1 MLENLQNYYV
11 YANLVR
17 TGHIVIQSNQISN
30 QTWRSHYE
38 GIFNILLDGIETNF
52 VQNLFITVDFGNN
65 ETVDLVINDYYI
77 NLLFWYPII
86 ALGDKEIRPQHIF
99 FKEKFTRDNIKEYLD
114 KFFVIPRKQT
124 IPNKVINNVIA
135 DTLYHFM
142 DIDRFSMYIANT
154 LNLEDSIELM
164 NASPE
169 YYNLLHADLSNEPL
183 DNIKNKGM
191 EIVRQAQKIIINAEE
206 LMGHEHCLRNP
217 FCSGEGIS
225 AKQYKDNSINIGTKP
240 DGQGSIYHERINQS
254 YITGGLNQLMYQFID
269 SASARVAQIISKKNV
284 GDSGGFAR
292 ILGLNNVNTFL
303 NPDPNYDCGTNNY
316 VEQYIPN
323 KEVLKMLYNRY
334 YRFSYNSPLLKI
346 GANDDHLIG
355 KTILLRSPIFCA
367 SYANGNGVC
376 YHCYGDLAYTN
387 HDISIGRIASEIIT
401 SQYTQIRLSAKHL
414 LEPKVKM
421 IHWTPEFS
429 DYFQIDINSIQLRH
443 DLLPESLKGWKM
455 LIDFDN
461 IQLENEDDFYRHNF
475 YMDGI
480 NSTTDEG
487 PFFNE
492 YITSFILLSPDGNAV
507 EITSTIEDDDDE
519 EEISSA
525 KMYITNNLSDVIR
538 KHLSI
543 DDDSDMIEVPLTALE
558 GIDIFILKMENNDI
572 GKNLDMFD
580 DYINKKA
587 VTKKFTISELVSKL
601 QLNVLRGNIYCAS
614 VHLEVILAN
623 QVANIHDRLLKPEW
637 RRYNEPYELLT
648 LNEALKDHNSPIISL
663 TYRKL
668 ADTLKYPLSFK
679 KFGPS
684 IFDLFFIRKPK
695 KFINADHEILEMPNK
710 RAMQDGEMPVVFIHD
725 HKGRRPV
732 DIKAYME
739 PFSQTPKTNLD
750 D

>member
-17 TGHIVIQSNQISN
+17 TGHIIIQSDQITN
-30 QTWRSHYE
+30 QTWKSHYE

-86 ALGDKEIRPQHIF
+86 VLGDKKLGPQHIF
-99 FKEKFTRDNIKEYLD
+99 FKEKFTRKYIKEYLD
-114 KFFVIPRKQT
+114 KFFVIPRKKT
-124 IPNKVINNVIA
+124 IDNKILNNVLA
-135 DTLYHFM
+135 DTLYNFM

-164 NASPE
+164 DASKE
-169 YYNLLHADLSNEPL
+169 YYDLLHADLSDEPL

-191 EIVRQAQKIIINAEE
+191 ELVSKAQEIIMNAET

-269 SASARVAQIISKKNV
+269 SASARVAQIISKQNV

-316 VEQYIPN
+316 IEQYIPN
-323 KEVLKMLYNRY
+323 KDVLKMLYNRY
-334 YRFSYNSPLLKI
+334 YRTSYTSPLYKI
-346 GANDDHLIG
+346 SDNDDHLIG
-355 KTILLRSPIFCA
+355 QTILLRSPIHCA
-367 SYANGNGVC
+367 SFARGNGVC

-387 HDISIGRIASEIIT
+387 HDISIGRIAAEIIT
-401 SQYTQIRLSAKHL
+401 SQYTQNRLSAKHL
-414 LEPKVKM
+414 LEAKVKM
-421 IHWTPEFS
+421 LHWTPMFF
-429 DYFQIDINSIQLRH
+429 DYFQIDINSIQLKPGL
-443 DLLPESLKGWKM
+443 DYEQLEGWTFA
-455 LIDFDN
+455 ISFND
-461 IQLENEDDFYRHNF
+461 IQLENEDDFYRHDF
-475 YMDGI
+475 YMDGM
-480 NSTTDEG
+480 NSSNDEG
-487 PFFNE
+487 PFYNE
-492 YITSFILLSPDGNAV
+492 YVLSFLLINPDG
-507 EITSTIEDDDDE
+507 ETITISADIDNDDDDE
-519 EEISSA
+519 ETSSA
-525 KMYITNNLSDVIR
+525 KMYITTKLSTLIR
-538 KHLSI
+538 DYISI
-543 DDDSDMIEVPLTALE
+543 DDDNDLIEVPLSALE
-558 GIDIFILKMENNDI
+558 GIDIFLLKMENNDL

-587 VTKKFTISELVSKL
+587 VTKKFNANELLSKL
-601 QLNVLRGNIYCAS
+601 QLNVLKGNIHCS
-614 VHLEVILAN
+614 SIHIEVLLAN
-623 QVANIHDRLLKPEW
+623 QVASIESRLIKPDW
-637 RRYNEPYELLT
+637 RRFNEPYEMLT
-648 LNEALKDHNSPIISL
+648 LNEALKDHSSPIISL
-663 TYRKL
+663 TYKNL
-668 ADTLKYPLSFK
+668 ADALKYPLSFK
-679 KFGPS
+679 KFGTS

-695 KFINADHEILEMPNK
+695 KFIHLNHEVLDVPNK
-710 RAMQDGEMPVVFIHD
+710 RAMQPGEMPVVFS
-725 HKGRRPV
+725 HKHNGQRPV
-732 DIKAYME
+732 DIKEYIE
-739 PFSQTPKTNLD
+739 PFDKTPKTNLD

>member
-1 MLENLQNYYV
+1 MLDNMQNYYI

-17 TGHIVIQSNQISN
+17 NGSIVVQSSQITN
-30 QTWRSHYE
+30 QTWTSHYE

-86 ALGDKEIRPQHIF
+86 ALGDKQLGPQHIF
-99 FKEKFTRDNIKEYLD
+99 FKEKFTRKYVKDYID
-114 KFFVIPRKQT
+114 KYFVIPRKQT
-124 IPNKVINNVIA
+124 ISNRVLNNIIA
-135 DTLYHFM
+135 DTLYNFM

-164 NASPE
+164 DVSPE

-191 EIVRQAQKIIINAEE
+191 ELVAQAQEIIMNAEN

-269 SASARVAQIISKKNV
+269 SASARVAQIISKQNV

-303 NPDPNYDCGTNNY
+303 HPDPTYDCGTNNY
-316 VEQYIPN
+316 IEQYIPN
-323 KEVLKMLYNRY
+323 QEVLKMLYNRY
-334 YRFSYNSPLLKI
+334 YRFSYNSPLYKI
-346 GANDDHLIG
+346 GDNDTHLIG

-367 SYANGNGVC
+367 SHARGNGIC

-387 HDISIGRIASEIIT
+387 HDISIGRIAAEIIT

-421 IHWTPEFS
+421 IHWSPGFF
-429 DYFQIDINSIQLRH
+429 DYFQIDVNSIQLKSNL
-443 DLLPESLKGWKM
+443 DYEEIAGWKFV
-455 LIDFDN
+455 INFND
-461 IQLENEDDFYRHNF
+461 IQLENDDDFYRHDF
-475 YMDGI
+475 YMDG
-480 NSTTDEG
+480 NNATVDEG
-487 PFFNE
+487 PFYNE
-492 YITSFILLSPDGNAV
+492 YITTFTIVNDKDEAIVIESK
-507 EITSTIEDDDDE
+507 IEDDDDE
-519 EEISSA
+519 EEVSSA
-525 KMYITNNLSDVIR
+525 KMYITTGLSTLIR
-538 KHLSI
+538 NYLSI
-543 DDDSDMIEVPLTALE
+543 EDEGDIIEIPLTALE
-558 GIDIFILKMENNDI
+558 GTDIFLLKMENNDL

-580 DYINKKA
+580 DYINKKS
-587 VTKKFTISELVSKL
+587 VTKKFTASELVSKL
-601 QLNVLRGNIYCAS
+601 QLNTLKGNIHCAS
-614 VHLEVILAN
+614 IHLEVLLSN
-623 QVANIHDRLLKPEW
+623 QIASAHDRLIKPDW
-637 RRYNEPYELLT
+637 RRYNEPYEMLT
-648 LNEALKDHNSPIISL
+648 LNEALKDHSSPIISL
-663 TYRKL
+663 TYKNL
-668 ADTLKYPLSFK
+668 ADALKYPLSFR
-679 KFGPS
+679 KFGTS

-695 KFINADHEILEMPNK
+695 KFINADHEILDIPNK
-710 RAMQDGEMPVVFIHD
+710 RAFEPGEMPVVYSYD
-725 HKGRRPV
+725 HTGQRPV
-732 DIKAYME
+732 NIKKYME
-739 PFSQTPKTNLD
+739 PYSKKPKTNLD